1 MPSITPLRT
10 IAVLS
15 GVGLLLAVPTFAGA
29 EGVHK
34 QGTNR
39 ATPTA
44 PAKGSGV
51 IILGKTH
58 LVNLTSPTVLNDEGN
73 VEGSPIGSGT
83 IKLTYTLHPKAG
95 VAETTFTI
103 TNSLGTVS
111 GLAASTYSQTRLHLT
126 FTGAG
131 MLTAGTGAYA
141 TITSGLLQFNAIHSI
156 TGKKEAIA
164 LIGSTV
170 NPSKTPSKPTS
181 SASKPQLT
189 QKLFGS
195 YLSSLG
201 GSKANLKTQISAHKT
216 QAKAGTLPTI
226 AGSGTPVTG
235 TAGTPVPSL
244 FPPATPATPSTVS
257 GGNGGA
263 AGGGSGN
270 AGNGAAAGGV
280 SGNAGSGAAAG
291 GVSGNAG
298 SGASVGGAGGNGG
311 NGGAGAT
318 TGR

>member
-29 EGVHK
+29 TPR
-34 QGTNR
+34 QGGYGSTGSS
-39 ATPTA
+39 APTA
-44 PAKGSGV
+44 PTKGAGV

-58 LVNLTSPTVLNDEGN
+58 LASVTSPTVLNDEGN
-73 VEGSPIGSGT
+73 VQGSPIGAGT

-111 GLAASTYSQTRLHLT
+111 GLAASTYAQTRLHLT
-126 FTGAG
+126 FSGAG

-164 LIGSTV
+164 LIGSSV
-170 NPSKTPSKPTS
+170 NPSKTPSKPAS

-195 YLSSLG
+195 YLKSLG
-201 GSKANLKTQISAHKT
+201 GSPAKLKTQIAAHKA
-216 QAKAGTLPTI
+216 QAQAGTLPTM

-235 TAGTPVPSL
+235 ATGAPVPPL
-244 FPPATPATPSTVS
+244 FPGTAPTPPGTVS
-257 GGNGGA
+257 GGNGGNGGNGGLLSG
-263 AGGGSGN
+263 AGGDGGV
-270 AGNGAAAGGV
+270 GGV
-280 SGNAGSGAAAG
+280 SGAG
-291 GVSGNAG
+291 GN
-298 SGASVGGAGGNGG
+298 GGNGG

-318 TGR
+318 TTH

>member
-15 GVGLLLAVPTFAGA
+15 GVSLALLAMPAFAGA
-29 EGVHK
+29 TGGLM
-34 QGTNR
+34 Q
-39 ATPTA
+39 ATA
-44 PAKGSGV
+44 PTKGAGV
-51 IILGKTH
+51 IIVGKTH
-58 LVNLTSPTVLNDEGN
+58 LASVTSPTVLNDEGT
-73 VEGSPIGSGT
+73 VQGSPIGSGT

-111 GLAASTYSQTRLHLT
+111 GLAASTYAQTRLHLT
-126 FTGAG
+126 FSGAG

-164 LIGSTV
+164 LTGSTV
-170 NPSKTPSKPTS
+170 NPSNAPNKAASSTS
-181 SASKPQLT
+181 RPKST

-195 YLSSLG
+195 YLTSLG
-201 GSKANLKTQISAHKT
+201 GSASNSARHAAAH
-216 QAKAGTLPTI
+216 QAQAQAGTLPTMV
-226 AGSGTPVTG
+226 GSGTPVTG
-235 TAGTPVPSL
+235 TTGTPVPSL

-257 GGNGGA
+257 GGNGA
-263 AGGGSGN
+263 AV
-270 AGNGAAAGGV
+270 GGV

>member
-29 EGVHK
+29 APR
-34 QGTNR
+34 QGGHGGLFVSG
-39 ATPTA
+39 APTA
-44 PAKGSGV
+44 PTKGAGV

-58 LVNLTSPTVLNDEGN
+58 LATVTSPTVLNDEGT
-73 VEGSPIGSGT
+73 VQGSPIGSGT

-111 GLAASTYSQTRLHLT
+111 GLAASTYAQTRLHLT
-126 FTGAG
+126 FSGAG

-164 LIGSTV
+164 LIGSSV
-170 NPSKTPSKPTS
+170 NPSKTPSKPAS
-181 SASKPQLT
+181 SANKPQLT

-195 YLSSLG
+195 YLTSLG
-201 GSKANLKTQISAHKT
+201 GNAANIAWNSLAH
-216 QAKAGTLPTI
+216 QAQAQAGTLATMV
-226 AGSGTPVTG
+226 GSGTPVPST
-235 TAGTPVPSL
+235 TGTPVPSL
-244 FPPATPATPSTVS
+244 FPSPGPAGAST

-263 AGGGSGN
+263 
-270 AGNGAAAGGV
+270 GGV
-280 SGNAGSGAAAG
+280 SGAGGNGGVGGAGGNG
-291 GVSGNAG
+291 GVSGAG
-298 SGASVGGAGGNGG
+298 GNGGVSGAGGNGG

-318 TGR
+318 TSH

>member
-10 IAVLS
+10 LAVLS

-29 EGVHK
+29 APR
-34 QGTNR
+34 QGGYASTGSS
-39 ATPTA
+39 APTA
-44 PAKGSGV
+44 PAKGAGV

-58 LVNLTSPTVLNDEGN
+58 LASVTSPTVLNDEGT
-73 VEGSPIGSGT
+73 VKGSPIGSGT

-111 GLAASTYSQTRLHLT
+111 GLAVSTYAQTRLHLT
-126 FTGAG
+126 FSGAG

-170 NPSKTPSKPTS
+170 NPSNAPNKAASSTS
-181 SASKPQLT
+181 RPKST

-195 YLSSLG
+195 YLTSLG
-201 GSKANLKTQISAHKT
+201 GSASNAARHAAAH
-216 QAKAGTLPTI
+216 QAQAQAGTLP
-226 AGSGTPVTG
+226 AMVGSGTPVPGATG
-235 TAGTPVPSL
+235 APVPSL
-244 FPPATPATPSTVS
+244 FPGTAPTTSSTVS
-257 GGNGGA
+257 GGGGK
-263 AGGGSGN
+263 G
-270 AGNGAAAGGV
+270 
-280 SGNAGSGAAAG
+280 
-291 GVSGNAG
+291 
-298 SGASVGGAGGNGG
+298 
-311 NGGAGAT
+311 
-318 TGR
+318 

>member
-1 MPSITPLRT
+1 MPSMIPLRSV
-10 IAVLS
+10 IVLS
-15 GVGLLLAVPTFAGA
+15 SVGLLLAAPTFAGA
-29 EGVHK
+29 TGGLM
-34 QGTNR
+34 QLTT
-39 ATPTA
+39 ATA
-44 PAKGSGV
+44 PTKGAGV

-58 LVNLTSPTVLNDEGN
+58 LASVTSPTVLNDEGN
-73 VEGSPIGSGT
+73 VQGSPIGSGT

-111 GLAASTYSQTRLHLT
+111 GLAVSTYAQTRLHLT
-126 FTGAG
+126 FSGAG

-170 NPSKTPSKPTS
+170 NPSNAPNKAGS
-181 SASKPQLT
+181 SASKPKST

-195 YLSSLG
+195 YLTSLG
-201 GSKANLKTQISAHKT
+201 GSASNLARHAAAH
-216 QAKAGTLPTI
+216 QAQAQAGTLSTI
-226 AGSGTPVTG
+226 AGSGTPVPSATG
-235 TAGTPVPSL
+235 TRVPSL
-244 FPPATPATPSTVS
+244 FPPAAPAVQ
-257 GGNGGA
+257 GA
-263 AGGGSGN
+263 GGN
-270 AGNGAAAGGV
+270 AGAGAQV
-280 SGNAGSGAAAG
+280 QLVGNT
-291 GVSGNAG
+291 
-298 SGASVGGAGGNGG
+298 GGAGGNGG

>member
-29 EGVHK
+29 TPR
-34 QGTNR
+34 QGGDGSTGSS
-39 ATPTA
+39 APTA
-44 PAKGSGV
+44 PAKGAGV

-58 LVNLTSPTVLNDEGN
+58 LASVTSPTVLNDEGN
-73 VEGSPIGSGT
+73 VQGSPIGSGT

-111 GLAASTYSQTRLHLT
+111 GLAVSTYAQTRLHLT
-126 FTGAG
+126 FSGAG

-164 LIGSTV
+164 LIGSSV
-170 NPSKTPSKPTS
+170 NPSKTPSKPAS
-181 SASKPQLT
+181 SASKPQST

-195 YLSSLG
+195 YLTSLG
-201 GSKANLKTQISAHKT
+201 GSAPNIAWNVLAH
-216 QAKAGTLPTI
+216 QAQAQAGTLATMV
-226 AGSGTPVTG
+226 GSGTPVPST
-235 TAGTPVPSL
+235 TGTPVPSL
-244 FPPATPATPSTVS
+244 FPSPGPTGASA

-263 AGGGSGN
+263 
-270 AGNGAAAGGV
+270 GGV
-280 SGNAGSGAAAG
+280 SGA
-291 GVSGNAG
+291 
-298 SGASVGGAGGNGG
+298 GG

-318 TGR
+318 HGGNMGGAGGDGGAGATTSH

>member
-1 MPSITPLRT
+1 MPSIIPLRT

-29 EGVHK
+29 TPR
-34 QGTNR
+34 QGGYGSTGSS
-39 ATPTA
+39 APTA
-44 PAKGSGV
+44 PTKGAGV

-58 LVNLTSPTVLNDEGN
+58 LASVTSPTVLNDEGN
-73 VEGSPIGSGT
+73 VQGSPIGAGT

-111 GLAASTYSQTRLHLT
+111 GLAASTYAQTRLHLT
-126 FTGAG
+126 FSGAG

-164 LIGSTV
+164 LTGSTV
-170 NPSKTPSKPTS
+170 NPSNAPNKAASSTS
-181 SASKPQLT
+181 RPKST

-195 YLSSLG
+195 YLTSLG
-201 GSKANLKTQISAHKT
+201 GSAPNIAWNSLAH
-216 QAKAGTLPTI
+216 QAQAQAGTLATM

-235 TAGTPVPSL
+235 TTGTPVPSL

-257 GGNGGA
+257 GGNGGSVSG
-263 AGGGSGN
+263 AGGNG
-270 AGNGAAAGGV
+270 GNGASVGGAGGNG
-280 SGNAGSGAAAG
+280 GNG
-291 GVSGNAG
+291 GN
-298 SGASVGGAGGNGG
+298 GASVGGAGGNGG